1 MLHGH
6 SRSVGDL
13 HVTKASLRRLGRRHL
28 TRSFRSHCDA
38 GIQRQLQ
45 VQRCALVER
54 ACYSV
59 THPTNQRRSVALARP
74 PPFARCRTLHTSRY
88 LLALQR
94 RPGPKQSAL
103 SVTGSYDAER
113 VKTEEVQRKKDDERA
128 KLEAFRRKT
137 DAERKEKERAR
148 LAAEQLAIQRQNGQQ
163 AERLSVAIVKN
174 SWPEWQLA
182 SAALNETPPAIRDM
196 VVSRTRSGWE
206 ARYES
211 TYIAPLKRLWT
222 SFEKFEGR
230 LPYTRAAVVWLL
242 KSDKI
247 TAVQTLLDRSGAEIK
262 HYQNLYNDIVDELRL
277 FDTTLLRSALSWE
290 REWVD
295 KKGVDGLHDGTDT
308 ALSDLFLA
316 YGTAAMK
323 TQAAYDQFILLLNA
337 RSVAWPRGQETTKVA
352 AQWQGQRRA
361 LLRLL
366 YEMGGH
372 LHSARACAQEAHEYR
387 ASTSLKL
394 FLGDEGR
401 RHIFRSKMAYH
412 TFDSLFTQMRAC
424 AMEAL
429 SVIQEAGNLRQTCIR
444 LGFETPSLVRTQQTE
459 LYARFR
465 LMATVTETLAD
476 DALLQCTR
484 GLSQTLMPQTDPW
497 DRALIAT
504 ISYATYVPSSTM
516 ALVKDVQD
524 FSDEALRRVTRD
536 QSRIYRLELLNQ
548 VNSIL
553 FGIRQQERQI
563 SRASEHVQLW
573 TGVRQMV
580 CGLSLHEAHS
590 AGSTIPREGV
600 ESASHAF
607 AGLETSQ
614 SSQFITQA
622 MQSSPVTM
630 PRQRIAVE
638 YVTTAPGAFYA
649 CLDIARESVLGVD
662 VVVARRHTALAEQ
675 FLVLSGDDKVWIFW
689 LNRRYLDA
697 PFRSGSDK
705 NPLAQILI
713 DEKIYKLC
721 ANVADLRQH
730 LFVSYAFEM
739 NGTMSTQHP
748 HDIISTSGNMQIPDP
763 QPLDYQELFTQ
774 LILRGGDCVDA
785 LHTIADRAYR
795 NFRMQKA
802 FLSNVAQNHTA
813 GPDDVS
819 LSACTKN
826 ESVHLAT
833 SSEQARF
840 EFGPFRLDPQHGYSW
855 SRGSLPY
862 VPNEQKRTRDTFLRR
877 ASEAWAANALKQRK
891 ELFDL
896 KTKSDRVKL
905 GPTYMRA
912 LQAYF
917 LYVKMDEDA
926 QTVKAIVSVKRL
938 YEVVTTIA
946 KKADLPMDEMQLA
959 SLRQDAINR
968 GEILS
973 SEIPMPQ
980 AKQIEAFVLEQVDFQ
995 TQVYLRQCQTL
1006 REQLRLR
1013 DEFVHRSTLKV
1024 WVLCISNRYGLRRS
1038 SKRLGM
1044 STAQVAA
1051 DLVSS
1056 YAFLRANG
1064 TPIQHFELE
1073 RFISTLSAFT
1083 GSQWVPGMQV
1093 LHSDPTVLNEDGTF
1107 GIKRSATPGGEE
1119 SGDSET
1125 VGGPTTKALRP
1136 PSISYFP
1143 RPMVVK
1149 APSKATGSL
1158 LAQGVD
1164 WLRNAASSLQVE
1176 GPSKMHDP
1184 PPAVTQETPLEPP
1197 EVSTPRITVGTRAIQ
1212 IPSASVTSRPLR
1224 RRRGMQSTKS
1234 PTLPTNSIR
1243 LTVGMGRNLSKSKS
1257 VGPLQ
1262 EPRIHH
1268 DISKLKIRK
1277 SDALRPLSPTQAH
1290 SVRKGQNRNTRKV

>member
-1 MLHGH
+1 ME
-6 SRSVGDL
+6 
-13 HVTKASLRRLGRRHL
+13 RRHL
-28 TRSFRSHCDA
+28 TRSFRSHCDR
-38 GIQRQLQ
+38 GVPQQPQ
-45 VQRCALVER
+45 VQRCAVAQR
-54 ACYSV
+54 ACYAANRS
-59 THPTNQRRSVALARP
+59 TNQSRPITLARP
-74 PPFARCRTLHTSRY
+74 SSSSRCRTLHTSRY

-103 SVTGSYDAER
+103 SVTDSYDAER
-113 VKTEEVQRKKDDERA
+113 VKAEGVQRKKDEEKARF
-128 KLEAFRRKT
+128 EASRRKV
-137 DAERKEKERAR
+137 DAERKEEARAR
-148 LAAEQLAIQRQNGQQ
+148 LAAEQLAIRRQNEQQ
-163 AERLSVAIVKN
+163 AARLSVAIVKN

-182 SAALNETPPAIRDM
+182 SAALNGTPPAIRDM
-196 VVSRTRSGWE
+196 VISRTRSVWE

-211 TYIAPLKRLWT
+211 TYVAPLDRLWT
-222 SFEKFEGR
+222 GLGRYEGQ
-230 LPYTRAAVVWLL
+230 LPSTRAAIVRIL
-242 KSDKI
+242 KSDQI
-247 TAVQTLLDRSGAEIK
+247 TAIQALLDRSGAEIK
-262 HYQNLYNDIVDELRL
+262 RYHNLYNDIVDELRL

-290 REWVD
+290 DEWVD
-295 KKGVDGLHDGTDT
+295 KKGVDGLHDGTDK
-308 ALSDLFLA
+308 ALSDLFVD
-316 YGTAAMK
+316 YNTAAMN
-323 TQAAYDQFILLLNA
+323 TQAAYDQFILLLSA
-337 RSVAWPRGQETTKVA
+337 RSVAKPRWQQSIQMATR
-352 AQWQGQRRA
+352 WQGQRHA

-372 LHSARACAQEAHEYR
+372 LHSARACGAEAHEYR
-387 ASTSLKL
+387 AFTSLKL
-394 FLGDEGR
+394 FSGDEGR
-401 RHIFRSKMAYH
+401 SHIFRSKVAYH
-412 TFDSLFTQMRAC
+412 ALDSLLTRLRES
-424 AMEAL
+424 AMDAL
-429 SVIQEAGNLRQTCIR
+429 SIIQEQGPIRQKCIG
-444 LGFETPSLVRTQQTE
+444 LGFEAPPQVRNQHTE
-459 LYARFR
+459 LYASFR
-465 LMATVTETLAD
+465 LMASVTETLED
-476 DALLQCTR
+476 DTLLQCTR
-484 GLSQTLMPQTDPW
+484 GLSQTLMPKTDLW

-504 ISYATYVPSSTM
+504 ISYITHVPSATM
-516 ALVKDVQD
+516 ALVKDLHD
-524 FSDEALRRVTRD
+524 FSAEALKRVTCD
-536 QSRIYRLELLNQ
+536 KSRLHRVELLNQ
-548 VNSIL
+548 LDSIL
-553 FGIRQQERQI
+553 VGIRQQERRI
-563 SRASEHVQLW
+563 LRATDHAQLW

-590 AGSTIPREGV
+590 ARSTIPREGG
-600 ESASHAF
+600 ESASDAF
-607 AGLETSQ
+607 GGVETSQ
-614 SSQFITQA
+614 SSRIIAQA

-630 PRQRIAVE
+630 PQQRIAVE
-638 YVTTAPGAFYA
+638 YITTSPGAFYA
-649 CLDIARESVLGVD
+649 CLEIARESVLGVD
-662 VVVARRHTALAEQ
+662 VIVARRHTALAEQ

-739 NGTMSTQHP
+739 NGAMSTQQP

-774 LILRGGDCVDA
+774 LLLRGGDYVDA
-785 LHTIADRAYR
+785 LHTIAGRAYR
-795 NFRMQKA
+795 NFRIQKA

-819 LSACTKN
+819 RSACTKN
-826 ESVHLAT
+826 ESVHLAA
-833 SSEQARF
+833 SPDQARF

-959 SLRQDAINR
+959 SLRQDAIIR

-980 AKQIEAFVLEQVDFQ
+980 AKQIEAFVLDQVDFQ

-1013 DEFVHRSTLKV
+1013 DEFVRRSTLKA

-1083 GSQWVPGMQV
+1083 GSRWVPGMQV

-1107 GIKRSATPGGEE
+1107 GIKRSATPGSEE
-1119 SGDSET
+1119 SRDSET
-1125 VGGPTTKALRP
+1125 ARGPTTKALRP
-1136 PSISYFP
+1136 PSISYGSP
-1143 RPMVVK
+1143 QMGVK
-1149 APSKATGSL
+1149 APPKATGSL

-1184 PPAVTQETPLEPP
+1184 PPAVTRGTPLGLS
-1197 EVSTPRITVGTRAIQ
+1197 EVSTPRHHCGY
-1212 IPSASVTSRPLR
+1212 ASNPEPVCIRNVSSCTKTEGYAEHEVTHTTYQQYPAHCRHGSQPCLVKTCWSTSRTSEPSR
-1224 RRRGMQSTKS
+1224 R
-1234 PTLPTNSIR
+1234 IE
-1243 LTVGMGRNLSKSKS
+1243 VGHSQNH
-1257 VGPLQ
+1257 
-1262 EPRIHH
+1262 EPRERPMV
-1268 DISKLKIRK
+1268 ISI
-1277 SDALRPLSPTQAH
+1277 DFGIVQYMF
-1290 SVRKGQNRNTRKV
+1290 